1 MTVTN
6 TDRKITYTGN
16 GATTAW
22 AYSFNIPDAA
32 SAVVQT
38 EIIATG
44 VVTVIDAAD
53 YTITGLGSA
62 TGGSVTYPK
71 AGDPLASTVKITVY
85 RAVPATQ
92 GISVANQTAYNA
104 GVVEKVWDRLTLI
117 AQDQAEESA
126 RSITMPITFDGATPN
141 FPVPSEGKVIQWENN
156 LLINGP
162 DAAQIAAANAE
173 AVAAAAS
180 ASAASGFATAAGL
193 SADEAAAYAAGLIG
207 GTGVVTDFT
216 VTSPNGGTVF
226 TISALSAT
234 IHSRVANVTIVYAGA
249 ADVTIANLA
258 VSSTY
263 VYLDSSGVL
272 QQQGTKPTREDWS
285 QKVFLVR
292 IAVDTVAG
300 TVIGFEYLSNTIG
313 HYSNTIRDFYD
324 TLLAQG
330 IPFKV
335 DQVITGNS
343 GNLKW
348 NVGEGKAFELGGN
361 GDIHNPNF
369 VPFDAVANAEYT
381 LMERTLAGTGGQT
394 DLVKFWDNAG
404 SITPLGSG
412 TFVAHRLYR
421 FSSGNFVIQ
430 YGQGNYADLAL
441 AKIGVLQ
448 EEYVLN
454 SLLVNATFFG
464 WWFIGETATNSLGV
478 DGLTQFI
485 DYTIGAQGG
494 SANALFAPVNSP
506 TFTGVPAAPT
516 AAPGTD
522 TTQVATTAFIAAAI
536 AAIDIGAL
544 IAALP
549 LGAVGTFA
557 TLFEKVASTT
567 PITEGDTRNGSALA
581 YNGAYW
587 NGTLGGSWQGS
598 AAGTSPSGIWQLQG
612 LNTSTAGVRR
622 GGVWKRIS

>member
-1 MTVTN
+1 MTVTS

-38 EIIATG
+38 EVIATG

-53 YTITGLGSA
+53 YTITGLGVA

-85 RAVPATQ
+85 RAVPVTQ
-92 GISVANQTAYNA
+92 GIGVANQTAYNA

-117 AQDQAEESA
+117 AQDQAEETG
-126 RSITMPITFDGATPN
+126 RSIKMPITFGGTTPN
-141 FPVPSEGKVIQWENN
+141 LPAPVEGKVLQWEND

-162 DAAQIAAANAE
+162 TTAQIAAANAE
-173 AVAAAAS
+173 AAAAAAS
-180 ASAASGFATAAGL
+180 ASDASGFAAAAGL
-193 SADEAAAYAAGLIG
+193 SALEAASYAAALIG
-207 GTGVVTDFT
+207 GTGVTSDFT
-216 VTSPNGGTVF
+216 VSAANGGTVF
-226 TISALSAT
+226 TISAVSAT
-234 IHSRVANVTIVYAGA
+234 IHSRVTDVTIAYAGA
-249 ADVTIANLA
+249 ANVTIANLA

-272 QQQGTKPTREDWS
+272 QQQGSVPTREDWS

-313 HYSNTIRDFYD
+313 HYSNTIRDFYN

-330 IPFKV
+330 IPFKI
-335 DQVITGNS
+335 DQAITGNS

-348 NVGEGKAFELGGN
+348 NVGDGKAFELGGT
-361 GDIHNPNF
+361 GDIHDPNF
-369 VPFDAVANAEYT
+369 VVFDAITNAEYT

-404 SITPLGSG
+404 SITALGSG

-430 YGQGNYADLAL
+430 YGQGNYADINL
-441 AKIGVLQ
+441 AKVGVAL

-454 SLLVNATFFG
+454 PLLVNATFFG

-478 DGLTQFI
+478 DGLTQFTE
-485 DYTIGAQGG
+485 YTIGAQGG
-494 SANALFAPVNSP
+494 SANALFAPLASP
-506 TFTGVPAAPT
+506 AFTGVPTAPT
-516 AAPGTD
+516 ATAGTN
-522 TTQVATTAFIAAAI
+522 TQQLATTAFVQAFDFGAAISAAI
-536 AAIDIGAL
+536 AALGA
-544 IAALP
+544 
-549 LGAVGTFA
+549 GAVGTYAFLYN
-557 TLFEKVASTT
+557 T
-567 PITEGDTRNGSALA
+567 SA
-581 YNGAYW
+581 
-587 NGTLGGSWQGS
+587 GTL
-598 AAGTSPSGIWQLQG
+598 AAGSTVAGSSLRYTAVGSITPNFNDTEISINLGATPSGTWRLMGEQVARTLYEF
-612 LNTSTAGVRR
+612 SSVWVR
-622 GGVWKRIS
+622 IA